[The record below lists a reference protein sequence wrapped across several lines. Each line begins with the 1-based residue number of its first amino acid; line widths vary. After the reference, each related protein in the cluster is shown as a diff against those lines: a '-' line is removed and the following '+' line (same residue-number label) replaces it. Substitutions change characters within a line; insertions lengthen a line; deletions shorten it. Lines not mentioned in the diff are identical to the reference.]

1 MTQDSLN
8 SVHETILEALKIV
21 SDAKRSA
28 ETARDE
34 AQRLRWMARRAD
46 PGMDPVIYAAA
57 VNMAANA
64 ATRAAEVASGFAK
77 LETLAASVARLQTDA
92 KKPPISDANSEW
104 GPWIRWEGG
113 ERPVPAETLV
123 SVRFRNDEIRS
134 ERRARGW
141 NWRQF
146 DDPYVIV
153 AYRVRQPLA
162 DPPPSSSEAK
172 RVELAEA
179 LNRAEAA
186 ERDLEDVR
194 KERDTYISA
203 YTYIARTAERDHNRV
218 AELSAEIKAL
228 RSERDSTSVA
238 LRDGLDPFAVVLA
251 TEGPAA
257 YADRW
262 RALATSLWADR
273 LKGHADGR
281 KDPDIL

>member
-8 SVHETILEALKIV
+8 SVHEAILEALKIV

-28 ETARDE
+28 ETAH
-34 AQRLRWMARRAD
+34 AD
-46 PGMDPVIYAAA
+46 ALGAWLA
-57 VNMAANA
+57 
-64 ATRAAEVASGFAK
+64 ASGEVVYAPFDWRSRIEAVELGKRRTRLQMSEGIAK
-77 LETLAASVARLQTDA
+77 LESLAASVARLQTDA

-228 RSERDSTSVA
+228 RSERDSASAA

-281 KDPDIL
+281 KDPGVL

>member
-8 SVHETILEALKIV
+8 SVHEAILEALKIV

-28 ETARDE
+28 ENAHARAGTAYF
-34 AQRLRWMARRAD
+34 ALRAAVPDLGEARRHITGTESFALSAD
-46 PGMDPVIYAAA
+46 
-57 VNMAANA
+57 
-64 ATRAAEVASGFAK
+64 FALSRIVRD
-77 LETLAASVARLQTDA
+77 LEALAASVARLQTDA

-281 KDPDIL
+281 KDPDVL